1 MILVNKT
8 WLKCAIMLT
17 GRPTVPHLLPTVNPK
32 SNPNSSSDLLTDKKL
47 CYHRKTVWCTM
58 SLKILSLTETSRTIQ
73 YNKSIYNAHM
83 VSLRAESMAQKICAT
98 NRMELEGY
106 SWSTCSLGQ
115 GSRRKYP
122 NFWRH
127 PNFLTAQCVGYV
139 EGSVHAKYQL
149 DSPGHF
155 DTIPA
160 CDRQTDGHTMTA
172 NTTLA

>member
-83 VSLRAESMAQKICAT
+83 VSLRAESMARKICAT

-106 SWSTCSLGQ
+106 SWSTCSIQPRLVDCPIGV
-115 GSRRKYP
+115 GNKLDHRR
-122 NFWRH
+122 WVL
-127 PNFLTAQCVGYV
+127 LTTRSSCRR
-139 EGSVHAKYQL
+139 EI
-149 DSPGHF
+149 F
-155 DTIPA
+155 
-160 CDRQTDGHTMTA
+160 
-172 NTTLA
+172 